1 MEFSRPS
8 PPTLPLQSFLR
19 HLPGRLSPIT
29 NVYIM
34 ASDSEHED
42 DSKTSDQS
50 IPLRP
55 APSSAQNQGT
65 TITGNVVLP
74 RYFQTDSTL
83 LNATNV
89 VRDYRN
95 GVDTNRPH
103 DPRTQAEIATL
114 QMHMRDSDAGQF
126 VNVGQ
131 IPAGLGRW
139 EWLDYAVD
147 GQHARDLGFDTPAQV
162 ELARNQN
169 IFTQGAGARAG
180 PSTVWRADMRYYNPR
195 RQPAG
200 QGRWEFHT
208 TYDRDLANLNF
219 GGNDEHGFGDVPN
232 PTAAQVRQRR
242 GADSGLNLV
251 WIPAGAAPTQQ
262 STLAHADTEPE
273 DEGHVHG
280 EPDPNDTESEN
291 MGHARGQHDPASNL
305 PHDPLNR
312 GENDQTGDNSAAYHT
327 REIDGKNF
335 TIDRSRAHHGTPKPH
350 KSWIVTKKGVWQ
362 QWTGASTLNWGNHDA
377 VEKLNKWKEQAMS
390 RNGWPAKRTESRQ
403 SYTTEQT
410 AWLNGFKEAEINGK
424 LQQSIEEITTEFNRR
439 FTQNR
444 ESSGVYAVIDRLRKK
459 GFNPQR
465 RKRNEAYT
473 DEQKQ
478 ARQAKRAK
486 NGKDKSSQGDD
497 GKDDGADGSGDGDGD
512 DEEDGHGHGDETEK

>member
-1 MEFSRPS
+1 
-8 PPTLPLQSFLR
+8 
-19 HLPGRLSPIT
+19 
-29 NVYIM
+29 M

-291 MGHARGQHDPASNL
+291 MGHARGQHDPAPNL

-377 VEKLNKWKEQAMS
+377 VEKLN
-390 RNGWPAKRTESRQ
+390 N
-403 SYTTEQT
+403 YTTEQT